1 MGLVMKS
8 TSYPIVSPSNLIASR
23 RVWKRRRGN
32 REVILI
38 VLREDAIGH
47 IKRLVFGDDLFEL

>member
-1 MGLVMKS
+1 LVMKS